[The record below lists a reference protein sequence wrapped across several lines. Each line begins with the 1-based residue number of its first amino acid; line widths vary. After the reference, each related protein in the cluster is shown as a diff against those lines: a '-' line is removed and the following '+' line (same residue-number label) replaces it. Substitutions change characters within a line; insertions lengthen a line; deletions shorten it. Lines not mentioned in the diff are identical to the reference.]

1 MALTIEACGAAILAG
16 GQSRRMGACKPLLR
30 MDGETMIGRL
40 AGQMESFPELW
51 ISANDPK
58 VAQGLPGR
66 LVRDRCPGLGPLAGL
81 QAVLEQSGRPYVLCV
96 ACDMPGFC
104 RELAHAMLAEFPPE
118 ADALICADSTG
129 RRHPLC
135 GIYARSVLPVLT
147 RRLKAGDLRMQ
158 GLLEEIHTRT
168 FSIAGRFP
176 DRVLWNIN
184 TPEEFRRLREKGTAP

>member
-1 MALTIEACGAAILAG
+1 
-16 GQSRRMGACKPLLR
+16 
-30 MDGETMIGRL
+30 MISRL
-40 AGQMESFPELW
+40 AGQLESFPELW

-104 RELAHAMLAEFPPE
+104 RELALAMLEEFPPE

-135 GIYARSVLPVLT
+135 GIYARSTLPVLT
-147 RRLKAGDLRMQ
+147 RRLKVGDLRMR
-158 GLLEEIHTRT
+158 GLWRRSIPGPFQSPDVSRPGPLEHQH
-168 FSIAGRFP
+168 
-176 DRVLWNIN
+176 
-184 TPEEFRRLREKGTAP
+184 PEEFRRLREKGTAP